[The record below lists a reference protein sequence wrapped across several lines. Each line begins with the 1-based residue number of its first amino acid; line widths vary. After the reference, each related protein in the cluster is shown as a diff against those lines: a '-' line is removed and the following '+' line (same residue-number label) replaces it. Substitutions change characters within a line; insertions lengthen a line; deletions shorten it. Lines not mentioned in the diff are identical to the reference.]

1 MKKTLTRLS
10 SKLAVVGLI
19 ISAVAT
25 SIAASSAPTLAVG
38 LPSGGI
44 INSIALQS
52 DGKIVIGGSFA
63 TYNDL
68 RRQHL
73 ARLNAD
79 GSLDLTFGRLG
90 VLYSSTG
97 GSTNDVNVVA
107 IQNVNGQEKIL
118 IGESQ
123 QSSFIDGVAVNGLTR
138 VNPDGTVDTAFN
150 NAVGAMD
157 GKVTGIQVLS
167 NGKIF
172 VSGTFNTISSV
183 ARSGIAIF
191 NADGSLDQSF
201 NASINSSNVQW
212 AYPVSAVAANYPT
225 SPHYI
230 YGNPLIVAS
239 GGYYKLTSFD
249 GSSNSIVNYLS
260 KFTTAIPT
268 SDNGALL
275 GGTMTNVNN
284 STGNKC
290 LVKYSSA
297 GTFDNTF
304 NPSVI
309 TTCGNSG
316 VTAMME
322 QAGGYVIGGDYNG
335 GSKISR
341 IDSAGTTISTLATL
355 NTNIQLNALA
365 TQTVGSQSY
374 ILVGGYFTQVNGTA
388 KIGLAR
394 IDSNTGVLDP
404 TFPAD
409 NAPVATTTTTTAPAP
424 GSSGS
429 AGGSNNSGNGSG
441 GGSSSS
447 GGSAVT
453 TTAVA
458 PTIPADSALPVVTP
472 AAPVTPEVADIAPST
487 ATATATA
494 NVTSFVAGNE
504 PVQPIAGGTNTA
516 FISTTEATNGVQVSS
531 NAFSST
537 ERVNGY
543 LQTPDGKYYDLGRNT
558 PTGNH
563 FKFTPMKFM
572 KPGRFKVIATTVA
585 TGATA
590 RTTASTS
597 VSTSTG
603 AVTPAFGPKNVIAV
617 INVLPRNEPASIA
630 ATAVS
635 DAYSLSGTHG
645 STTFVDGSQLVVSK
659 SGAIT
664 PKLFTAFK
672 GFVIG
677 TLQATYS
684 VNMKTQTFSCS
695 YAKFGNA
702 KATPKATKSV
712 NNWFPK
718 SYIASN
724 KACVLPKATMT
735 AALTSQVKIVV
746 KLRFGRLW
754 PTTAKAVNPDTKA
767 PIKPVTRT
775 MTLIFG
781 KIS

>member
-10 SKLAVVGLI
+10 SKLAAVGLI

-97 GSTNDVNVVA
+97 GSTANVNVVA

-118 IGESQ
+118 VGESQ
-123 QSSFIDGVAVNGLTR
+123 QSSFIDGVAVSGFTR

-150 NAVGAMD
+150 AAVGAMD
-157 GKVTGIQVLS
+157 GRVTGIQVLS

-172 VSGTFNTISSV
+172 VTGSFNTINGV
-183 ARSGIAIF
+183 GRNGVAIF
-191 NADGSLDQSF
+191 NADGSLDTSF
-201 NASINSSNVQW
+201 DAGILTAKVSW
-212 AYPVSAVAANYPT
+212 AYPVTAVAVNYP
-225 SPHYI
+225 SAPRYL
-230 YGNPLIVAS
+230 YGNALLMGN
-239 GGYYKLTSFD
+239 GGVYL
-249 GSSNSIVNYLS
+249 LS
-260 KFTTAIPT
+260 KYDGTTTSTTNYYNRLITAIPT
-268 SDNGALL
+268 SDNGALVA
-275 GGTMTNVNN
+275 GTLTTVNG
-284 STGNKC
+284 SSGNKC
-290 LVKYSSA
+290 LAKFDSTGA
-297 GTFDNTF
+297 FDNTF
-304 NPSVI
+304 NASTL
-309 TTCGNSG
+309 TTCGPSG
-316 VTAMME
+316 VSVILE
-322 QAGGYVIGGDYNG
+322 QGSGYLIGGDFNG
-335 GSKISR
+335 ISGVSR
-341 IDSAGTTISTLATL
+341 LNSAGTTISTLATV
-355 NTNIQLNALA
+355 NSSVQMNALA
-365 TQTVGSQSY
+365 SQTVGSQNY
-374 ILVGGYFTQVNGTA
+374 ILVGGSFTQINGTA
-388 KIGLAR
+388 KVGFAR
-394 IDSNTGVLDP
+394 IDATTGAVDP

-409 NAPVATTTTTTAPAP
+409 NAPMSTTTTTP
-424 GSSGS
+424 SSG
-429 AGGSNNSGNGSG
+429 GNNGSNGGSGNGS
-441 GGSSSS
+441 SS
-447 GGSAVT
+447 GTAVT
-453 TTAVA
+453 TTAVP
-458 PTIPADSALPVVTP
+458 PTTPADSALPVVTP

-516 FISTTEATNGVQVSS
+516 FLSTTEATNGVQVSS
-531 NAFSST
+531 NAFNST

-590 RTTASTS
+590 RTTSSTAIS
-597 VSTSTG
+597 SATG
-603 AVTPAFGPKNVIAV
+603 AITPAFGPKNVVAV
-617 INVLPRNEPASIA
+617 INVLPSNEPASLT

-635 DAYSLSGTHG
+635 DAYSLSGTNG
-645 STTFVDGSQLVVSK
+645 TTTFVDGSRIVLSK
-659 SGAIT
+659 AGAVT

-672 GFVIG
+672 GFAVG
-677 TLQATYS
+677 TLKATYVS
-684 VNMKTQTFSCS
+684 NKKTQTFTCS
-695 YAKFGNA
+695 YAKFGSA

-718 SYIASN
+718 AFMTAE
-724 KACVLPKATMT
+724 KACVLPKAAMT
-735 AALTSQVKIVV
+735 AAATSQVKIVV
-746 KLRFGRLW
+746 KLRFARLW

-767 PIKPVTRT
+767 PIKAVTRT
-775 MTLIFG
+775 MTLVFG